1 MIPYLTDKALSALP
15 NQDIIP
21 KSPSQYVVELELKI
35 NSQLLYN
42 SHHYYIYIENDYTF
56 LFNFICWLS

>member
-42 SHHYYIYIENDYTF
+42 SHHYYIYRK
-56 LFNFICWLS
+56 